1 MPQDILT
8 FTWDGMNILTN
19 HNLTEIILIG
29 ILAAQILILLRMTK
43 RDDAYRRR
51 QRRKRIDK
59 IMSKVKRA

>member
-29 ILAAQILILLRMTK
+29 ILAAQILILLRLPK
-43 RDDAYRRR
+43 RDNSYRRR